1 MTNLT
6 LAEIVKQAE
15 EIAGQWNGDD
25 AGIQEEKARI
35 ATEIIARVEGLKLL
49 INELYAGY

>member
-35 ATEIIARVEGLKLL
+35 ATEIIARVEEIKTA
-49 INELYAGY
+49 NQ